1 MDTIS
6 KITDAEYKVMQVVWQ
21 QKEATSAQIIQALE
35 GTESW
40 DPKTIYTLISRLVNK
55 GALKIL
61 RTQGRTHY
69 YGAVVTQEDY
79 RRHVS
84 SSLLERLYG
93 NSLKNLV
100 ACFLKEQP
108 LSREELS
115 QLRQL
120 LEEEESQ
127 VGDN

>member
-6 KITDAEYKVMQVVWQ
+6 KITDAEYKVMRVVWQ
-21 QKEATSAQIIQALE
+21 LQEATSSQIIQALE
-35 GTESW
+35 STESW

-55 GALKIL
+55 GALEIL
-61 RTQGRTHY
+61 RTQGRTHC

-100 ACFLKEQP
+100 ACFLKEQ
-108 LSREELS
+108 SISQEEIS
-115 QLRQL
+115 QLRRL
-120 LEEEESQ
+120 LDEEDSH
-127 VGDN
+127 G

>member
-6 KITDAEYKVMQVVWQ
+6 KITDAEYKVMRDVRQLQ
-21 QKEATSAQIIQALE
+21 EAPSAQIIQALE
-35 GTESW
+35 GTEPSA
-40 DPKTIYTLISRLVNK
+40 PTTIYTLSSRLVNK
-55 GALKIL
+55 GALEIL

-93 NSLKNLV
+93 NSL
-100 ACFLKEQP
+100 
-108 LSREELS
+108 
-115 QLRQL
+115 
-120 LEEEESQ
+120 
-127 VGDN
+127 